1 MSLSIL
7 KPRAPRSRSSFLFA
21 GSCLLGI
28 ALALGGCTTSRQ
40 TRGYIFNEEVIQNIA
55 PGVDNRASVQQTLGT
70 PSTTS
75 AFGDEVWYYI
85 SRSTVVK
92 GFLEER
98 AEAQNV
104 LAIHF
109 DDGGMVSE
117 IDRYDMAD
125 AQKITPRD
133 DKTPIRGKTLGFFQQ
148 LLQGIGRVAPGGP
161 NGPGGTG
168 GPGRGPGR

>member
-1 MSLSIL
+1 MSTVIKISQ
-7 KPRAPRSRSSFLFA
+7 AA
-21 GSCLLGI
+21 GTRGWLATASVAALGA
-28 ALALGGCTTSRQ
+28 ALVLGGCTTSRQ
-40 TRGYIFNEEVIQNIA
+40 TRGYIFNEELVQNIA

-70 PSTTS
+70 PSTS
-75 AFGDEVWYYI
+75 SDFGDEVWYYI

-92 GFLEER
+92 GFLSEK

-109 DDGGMVSE
+109 DDGGNVSE
-117 IDRYDMAD
+117 VERYDLAD
-125 AQKITPRD
+125 AQEVTPREE
-133 DKTPIRGKTLGFFQQ
+133 KTPIRGKTLGFFQQ

-161 NGPGGTG
+161 NGPGGVG